1 MRGAMYSGDRRR
13 VSFTHESELIIGRLV
28 GSTSDKRFR
37 RISDLVNFSILI
49 AFGSTDQKAEDKQA
63 RVLRDLKGALE
74 EFQGCVKKERGSD
87 CLDAAQILAA
97 CYGLPIG
104 PSLADRAGEDWGEH
118 WREGEKLA
126 VWQHDEAYAKFAC
139 QENVLS
145 TILTAMTMMD
155 LGNKITVL
163 RDELRTLEA
172 LKVKVSAK

>member
-1 MRGAMYSGDRRR
+1 MRGALYSGDRRR
-13 VSFTHESELIIGRLV
+13 VSFTRESELIIDRLV

-37 RISDLVNFSILI
+37 RTSDLVNFCILTV
-49 AFGSTDQKAEDKQA
+49 FGSVDQKAEDKQA

-74 EFQGCVKKERGSD
+74 DFQGCVKKERGSD

-104 PSLADRAGEDWGEH
+104 PSLADTAGKDWGKH

-126 VWQHDEAYAKFAC
+126 VWQHGEADAKFAC

-145 TILTAMTMMD
+145 TILTAMTMRD
-155 LGNKITVL
+155 LQNKIGAL
-163 RDELRTLEA
+163 RDELKALEA
-172 LKVKVSAK
+172 LKVKVSS